1 VAADPFEIVGV
12 VAGILS
18 VWLTTRQKVW
28 CWPVGIVSVAAF
40 TVVFFRAKLY
50 GAMGLQC
57 VYVALLAY
65 GWHAWLH
72 GGAGRGALRVSQLPR
87 RLGGGLLVL
96 AAAASVVAGY
106 WLRAR
111 TDQALPYVD
120 GFTTSFSLAAQWMQA
135 KKYLENWV
143 VWVVVDVVYVGMSLS
158 RGLTLTAGLYAVY
171 IGLALL
177 GFRDWR
183 RSMTAG
189 GRA

>member
-1 VAADPFEIVGV
+1 MAADPFEIVGV
-12 VAGILS
+12 VAGILG
-18 VWLTTRQKVW
+18 VWLMTRQKVW

-40 TVVFFRAKLY
+40 TVVFFRARLY

-57 VYVALLAY
+57 VYVGLLTY

-72 GGAGRGALRVSQLPR
+72 GGEEHGALRVTRMPR
-87 RLGGGLLVL
+87 RLGAALLVL
-96 AAAASVVAGY
+96 AAAASGIAGY
-106 WLRAR
+106 SLRAG

-143 VWVVVDVVYVGMSLS
+143 IWVVVDVVYVGMSLS
-158 RGLTLTAGLYAVY
+158 RGLTLTAVLYAVY

-189 GRA
+189 SRA